1 MRQPVPETVAL
12 ARVLVGMADRDNEP
26 AKLAIAHRALGYS
39 LLIGGE
45 FRAPEDGVRHGP
57 DPRDVTDAK
66 RERRA

>member
-1 MRQPVPETVAL
+1 
-12 ARVLVGMADRDNEP
+12 MADRDNEP

-66 RERRA
+66 RERRV